1 MAIAFLIGMV
11 FNIWHSNV
19 TREASLFMVV
29 ISATTTLLS
38 IALVIQ
44 LESDTWRNW
53 IYTLISLQMLF
64 GPFLY
69 LYTRYQCDPNFR
81 WQRHHWLH
89 FAPALIF
96 AVLWTTQLPLSPS
109 HWLYVD
115 CHHPSCIEL
124 LKHRF
129 WHKVAAWIS
138 IISYCV
144 MALGYMRPH
153 EQNIKARFST
163 LEGIQVS
170 WLKGMAWGLL
180 SITFL
185 GIGADITR
193 EVGLVHNI
201 RGGDFQALGPFITIF
216 LFAKYGIYQKNVYV
230 NETSENGSA
239 SNDNSKLAT
248 IAPEI
253 ETKPKKYQTSSLT
266 SQDAAEIWQQL
277 QVVMSKEHPFLK
289 AGLKISEL
297 ALQLGVSVNH
307 LSETINGYANLSF
320 YDYINKLRIEEAER
334 LLTDAN
340 SQHLSVTDI
349 GYQAG
354 FNSSSTFYSHFKKLT
369 SQTPRQ
375 FREQLLHVAEHAI
388 D

>member
-69 LYTRYQCDPNFR
+69 LYTRYQCDPNFY

-89 FAPALIF
+89 FAPALTF
-96 AVLWTTQLPLSPS
+96 AVLWVTQLPLTSD
-109 HWLYVD
+109 HWLYFD
-115 CHHPSCIEL
+115 CHHPNCIEL

-138 IISYCV
+138 IISYSF
-144 MALGYMRPH
+144 MALRYMHPH
-153 EQNIKARFST
+153 EKNIKARFSA
-163 LEGIQVS
+163 LEGIKVS

-180 SITFL
+180 SVTFL

-193 EVGLVHNI
+193 EVGLVHNL

-216 LFAKYGIYQKNVYV
+216 LFAKYGIYQKNVYIQ
-230 NETSENGSA
+230 ETTDHVATSNKNGELTSTVP
-239 SNDNSKLAT
+239 K
-248 IAPEI
+248 I

-266 SQDAAEIWQQL
+266 PQDAADIWQKL
-277 QVVMSKEHPFLK
+277 QVIMRQAHPFLK

-369 SQTPRQ
+369 GQTPRQ
-375 FREQLLHVAEHAI
+375 FREQLVQVTKHAI
-388 D
+388 E